1 MLLEILIML
10 KMCILLFSEKED
22 VSLSTKLSNTDDTA
36 TPPSK
41 KMKPSILPSSSADNS
56 LNQNSSLYH
65 QLANNTLLQKSIFTY
80 KYYIII

>member
-1 MLLEILIML
+1 ML
-10 KMCILLFSEKED
+10 KICILLFSVKED
-22 VSLSTKLSNTDDTA
+22 NLLSTKLNNTDDTI

-41 KMKPSILPSSSADNS
+41 KMKPCILPTSSEDSP
-56 LNQNSSLYH
+56 LNQSSSLYH